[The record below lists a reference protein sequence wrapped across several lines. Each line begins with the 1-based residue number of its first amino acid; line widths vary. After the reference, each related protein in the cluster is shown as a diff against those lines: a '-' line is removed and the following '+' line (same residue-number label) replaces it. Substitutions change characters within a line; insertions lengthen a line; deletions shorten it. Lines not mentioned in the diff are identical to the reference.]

1 MADISRSRTIVA
13 EPQAIWNVL
22 ADFGA
27 LSTWADGIDHS
38 CVLNEGPDGEPVGT
52 TRRVQVGRNT
62 LVERI
67 TAFDPPTSLAYDIEG
82 LPNRLRKVAN
92 HWRLRRSGNATIV
105 DLTSTVEVG
114 TGRLAQMAERVAL
127 RVLAKQSD
135 AMLAGLASRLEK
147 THA

>member
-1 MADISRSRTIVA
+1 M
-13 EPQAIWNVL
+13 
-22 ADFGA
+22 
-27 LSTWADGIDHS
+27 
-38 CVLNEGPDGEPVGT
+38 LNEGPDGEPVGT

-114 TGRLAQMAERVAL
+114 TSRLAQMAERVAL
-127 RVLAKQSD
+127 RVLAQQSD